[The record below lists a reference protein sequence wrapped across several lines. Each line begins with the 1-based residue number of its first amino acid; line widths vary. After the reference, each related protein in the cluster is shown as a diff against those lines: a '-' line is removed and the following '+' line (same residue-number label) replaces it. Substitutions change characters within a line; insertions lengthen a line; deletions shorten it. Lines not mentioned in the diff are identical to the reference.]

1 MDTLSE
7 EHHTLLS
14 INSLCKVYSS
24 PVVDSVSI
32 AFAKG
37 EIHALLGANG
47 AGKSTLCKIIAGL
60 VQPTSGT
67 MKLANERFEPRSKSQ
82 AESAGIQIVQQELNL
97 IPTLDVAQ
105 NLFLHRL
112 PSRWG
117 ILQIKQMHS
126 KARALLDAF
135 GLQRID
141 THELVGNLGIGQQQ
155 MLEIASNMHRTCRL
169 LILDEPTAALSSPES
184 ELLFEKLVRAKEEGL
199 AIIYISH
206 RLDEVERLADRISI
220 LRDGKRMGT
229 WERGEMDQNQM
240 VEQMTGDENSEVLSG
255 PSPIRTESTDRQPLD
270 RPVLSIRGFVRE
282 PYVRGV
288 DLDVNEGMILGIAG
302 LVGSGR
308 TELLRLMYGADRA
321 TGGSLCFADG
331 SVRGPFHSPQAAVKA
346 GIVLVSEDRKADGLL
361 LNQSIEDNIFLPS
374 FAGIWQN
381 ERFSLP
387 TNRWGGYSSSKGRAV
402 ASDICEPLDV
412 RYESV
417 EQLVGTLS
425 GGNQQKVVIAKWLLR
440 GGNIYLFDEPTRGID
455 VAARGIVHR
464 VLRNLAAQGKG
475 LVVVSSD
482 LEELIEIADRIAVM
496 SNGRITGRFQGADF
510 PRGDILQAMFAGYQ
524 SNKNENDG
532 VEV

>member
-67 MKLANERFEPRSKSQ
+67 MKLANERFEPRSKLQ

-117 ILQIKQMHS
+117 ILQVKQMHS

-141 THELVGNLGIGQQQ
+141 THEVVGNLGIGQQQ
-155 MLEIASNMHRTCRL
+155 MLEIAGNMHRTCRL

-184 ELLFEKLVRAKEEGL
+184 ELLFEKLIRAKEMGL
-199 AIIYISH
+199 AVIYISH

-229 WERGEMDQNQM
+229 WARGEMDQNQM
-240 VEQMTGDENSEVLSG
+240 VEQMTGEYSEDSMRPTSTRTG
-255 PSPIRTESTDRQPLD
+255 AIDQQPID
-270 RPVLSIRGFVRE
+270 RPVLSVRGFVRA

-288 DLDVNEGMILGIAG
+288 DLDVNPGMILGIAG

-308 TELLRLMYGADRA
+308 TELLRLIFGADRA

-331 SVRGPFHSPQAAVKA
+331 SVREPFHSPQAAVKA

-361 LNQSIEDNIFLPS
+361 LNQSIKDNIFLPS
-374 FAGIWQN
+374 FAETLQN
-381 ERFSLP
+381 ERFALP
-387 TNRWGGYSSSKGRAV
+387 TNRWGGYSPSKARAV
-402 ASDICEPLDV
+402 ASDACEPLDV
-412 RYESV
+412 RCESV

-440 GGNIYLFDEPTRGID
+440 GGDVYLFDEPTRGID

-482 LEELIEIADRIAVM
+482 LEELIDVADRLAVM
-496 SNGRITGRFQGADF
+496 SNGRITGMFQGADF
-510 PRGDILQAMFAGYQ
+510 PRGEILHAMFAGYQ
-524 SNKNENDG
+524 SNNNENDRG
-532 VEV
+532 EV

>member
-1 MDTLSE
+1 LSE

-14 INSLCKVYSS
+14 ISSLCKVYSS

-32 AFAKG
+32 SFAKG

-60 VQPTSGT
+60 VQPTIGT
-67 MKLANERFEPRSKSQ
+67 MKLANQWFKPRSKSQ
-82 AESAGIQIVQQELNL
+82 AENAGIQIVQQELNL

-117 ILQIKQMHS
+117 VLQVKQMHS
-126 KARALLDAF
+126 QARALLDAF
-135 GLQRID
+135 GLKRID
-141 THELVGNLGIGQQQ
+141 THEVVGNLGIGQQQ
-155 MLEIASNMHRTCRL
+155 MLEIAGNMHRTCRL

-184 ELLFEKLVRAKEEGL
+184 ELLFEKLTRAKEEGL

-229 WERGEMDQNQM
+229 WARGEMDQNQM
-240 VEQMTGDENSEVLSG
+240 VEQMTGEHSEVSLRPFPTRTGSIDQQ
-255 PSPIRTESTDRQPLD
+255 PID
-270 RPVLSIRGFVRE
+270 RPVLSVRGFVRA

-288 DLDVNEGMILGIAG
+288 DLDVNAGMILGIAG

-308 TELLRLMYGADRA
+308 TELLRLIFGADRA

-331 SVRGPFHSPQAAVKA
+331 SVREPFHSPQAAVKA

-374 FAGIWQN
+374 FAGTRQN
-381 ERFSLP
+381 ERVSLP
-387 TNRWGGYSSSKGRAV
+387 TNRWGGYSPSKARAV
-402 ASDICEPLDV
+402 ASDVCEPLDV

-440 GGNIYLFDEPTRGID
+440 GGNVYLFDEPTRGID

-482 LEELIEIADRIAVM
+482 LEELIEVADRIAVM
-496 SNGRITGRFQGADF
+496 SNGRITGMFQGADF

-532 VEV
+532 GEV